1 MVQNGK
7 KPMCSNED
15 PKQPNN
21 KFLKVKKKEYK
32 LHEYKNNFIWFVWY
46 HQCLECCMA
55 NNRCL
60 LNIFW
65 MKEYIE
71 KLYIKKNCVNSSAY
85 FIIISSS
92 FYVDLLCF
100 LVCKLTSTANNNFD
114 SSFPILMPHL
124 FLLSTY
130 LC

>member
-1 MVQNGK
+1 MSTRIILSGLFDIINA
-7 KPMCSNED
+7 S
-15 PKQPNN
+15 
-21 KFLKVKKKEYK
+21 
-32 LHEYKNNFIWFVWY
+32 
-46 HQCLECCMA
+46 ECCMA

-71 KLYIKKNCVNSSAY
+71 KLYIKKFKNQQFTLLLFLVALRL
-85 FIIISSS
+85 I
-92 FYVDLLCF
+92 LCF
-100 LVCKLTSTANNNFD
+100 LVCKLTSTKNNNFD
-114 SSFPILMPHL
+114 SSFPILTPHL

>member
-1 MVQNGK
+1 
-7 KPMCSNED
+7 
-15 PKQPNN
+15 
-21 KFLKVKKKEYK
+21 
-32 LHEYKNNFIWFVWY
+32 
-46 HQCLECCMA
+46 
-55 NNRCL
+55 
-60 LNIFW
+60 

-71 KLYIKKNCVNSSAY
+71 KLYIKKNRVNSSAY